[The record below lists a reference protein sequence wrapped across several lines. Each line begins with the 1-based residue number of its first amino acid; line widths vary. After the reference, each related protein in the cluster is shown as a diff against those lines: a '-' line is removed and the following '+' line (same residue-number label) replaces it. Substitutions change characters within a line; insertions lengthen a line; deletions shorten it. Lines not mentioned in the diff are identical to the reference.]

1 MFIRHDGLR
10 LSADSVVMNIETPEL
25 FNSVNTQ
32 THIGWS
38 EGEEGD
44 E

>member
-1 MFIRHDGLR
+1 
-10 LSADSVVMNIETPEL
+10 MNIKTPEL

-38 EGEEGD
+38 EGEERGMNA
-44 E
+44 EGY